1 MKVGPYEIQA
11 ELGAGGM
18 GRVRL
23 ARDPSGRLVV
33 LKSCLRDDA
42 DDDERLRD
50 EARVGLRLRHPGVV
64 ETVELLEVDDER
76 GRRRPVLVTAFVQG
90 MNLLELRRCGPL
102 PPSVV
107 CRLGRQLG
115 AALDAIHGIVDDE
128 GRPLGVLHR
137 DVTAANCLLGD
148 DGEARLIDFG
158 IARARD
164 SRAVRTDA
172 GLVRGTLRYL
182 APEVF
187 AGAGYSVQSD
197 LWSLGV
203 VLFEALVGRP
213 AVNGNDV
220 VAMGRICVGDLT
232 ELLPGERP
240 DPRVLRAIARL
251 LQKRPED
258 RPGSARDVAA
268 VFAMHEKALA
278 GENGRASGDDA
289 RAAVFVA
296 RARVDVPTEAAPVA
310 IAADETSGFLV
321 DVHEQ
326 PFSLLP
332 PTEAV
337 DEAAVAAPPSWRAP
351 HAGRTAADDLR
362 EYAASLLA
370 LENRLHHV
378 EEADASADAAARA
391 RSAILQDTAL
401 WAPRPALAADVALLL
416 AGGDFALPPETTFS
430 EWAPSSPPAA
440 PSSSSPESSS
450 PESSSPESSSP
461 ESSSPESSSPES
473 SSPESSSPPPP
484 PTSAPPRVFDG
495 VITADTPARA
505 RGLAQGTRRADALE
519 EMLRAFLRDDGPS
532 ASPPAAFSSSTF
544 PSRRALVVAG
554 APLPVAAPPPLLRL
568 ATALWLIGF
577 GTIVAVIAAALLR

>member
-1 MKVGPYEIQA
+1 MKVGPYEIRA

-18 GRVRL
+18 GRARL
-23 ARDPSGRLVV
+23 ARATDGRLVV
-33 LKSCLRDDA
+33 LKSCLRDDD

-76 GRRRPVLVTAFVQG
+76 GQRRPVLVTAFVQG
-90 MNLLELRRCGPL
+90 MELLQLRRCGPL

-115 AALDAIHGIVDDE
+115 AALGAIHGIVDE
-128 GRPLGVLHR
+128 AGRPLGVLHR

-148 DGEARLIDFG
+148 DGEARLVDLG
-158 IARARD
+158 IARAHD

-187 AGAGYSVQSD
+187 AGAGYSMQSD

-213 AVNGNDV
+213 AVTGNDV
-220 VAMGRICVGDLT
+220 LAMGRICVGDLT
-232 ELLPGERP
+232 ELLPGEDP

-251 LQKRPED
+251 LQKRPDD
-258 RPGSARDVAA
+258 RPRCARDVAA
-268 VFAMHEKALA
+268 VFAMHEKAMA
-278 GENGRASGDDA
+278 REQGRASAADA

-296 RARVDVPTEAAPVA
+296 RARADAATDAVPMVLDAN
-310 IAADETSGFLV
+310 ETSGFLP

-332 PTEAV
+332 LIAGV
-337 DEAAVAAPPSWRAP
+337 DDSFAAAPPSSSSLSSAP
-351 HAGRTAADDLR
+351 RPGRTAADDR
-362 EYAASLLA
+362 RDYAASLLA
-370 LENRLHHV
+370 LENQQHHV
-378 EEADASADAAARA
+378 QEGDAFAAAAARA
-391 RSAILQDTAL
+391 RSAILQDKTL
-401 WAPRPALAADVALLL
+401 WAPRLVLAAADALLL

-430 EWAPSSPPAA
+430 EWAPSS
-440 PSSSSPESSS
+440 SSPS
-450 PESSSPESSSP
+450 PATASL
-461 ESSSPESSSPES
+461 
-473 SSPESSSPPPP
+473 PPPP
-484 PTSAPPRVFDG
+484 ATASPASASPRVFDAI
-495 VITADTPARA
+495 VTADTTAWGRGVAR
-505 RGLAQGTRRADALE
+505 GTRRAEPLE
-519 EMLRAFLRDDGPS
+519 EVLSAFLRDDDSPRS
-532 ASPPAAFSSSTF
+532 SPPAPLAFA
-544 PSRRALVVAG
+544 SRRALVVAG
-554 APLPVAAPPPLLRL
+554 APLPLVVPPPLQRL

-577 GTIVAVIAAALLR
+577 GTAVALVAALLTRP